1 MELRYIIN
9 NLEFKSNAFF
19 DSIEYMDTHWLITDS
34 VDFKLFKKDNMVVI
48 ESLQKGES
56 YPTAIIDSKRCMF
69 NVIEELQDFID
80 TYR

>member
-9 NLEFKSNAFF
+9 NLKFKSNAFF
-19 DSIEYMDTHWLITDS
+19 DSIEYMDTHWLVTDS
-34 VDFKLFKKDNMVVI
+34 VDFKIFKKDNMVVI

-56 YPTAIIDSKRCMF
+56 YPTAIIDSKRCML
-69 NVIEELQDFID
+69 NVIEELQEFID

>member
-56 YPTAIIDSKRCMF
+56 YPTTIIDSKRCMF